1 MLPISLSGLH
11 LVKTFAVIIF
21 LPNRCFA
28 QEVDPVPPNNIAI
41 NGAYITL
48 YQYASRGLKIGRHT
62 CPSLLQCAHL
72 CVKSPNCF
80 SFNYQVSAPR
90 NALCELSNE
99 SITSSE
105 EQETLKKMPG
115 FVFVQIM
122 RKDLVSFRFVLIFVS
137 FFFLSICLFNIKDWN
152 QARQLV
158 TEVAVAKLS
167 YLCNLY
173 FLSSRAGKEILA
185 IILLNIKLIY
195 KTKSASARKE
205 RKCMD
210 LSQMFI

>member
-11 LVKTFAVIIF
+11 LLKTFAAIIF
-21 LPNRCFA
+21 LANGCIS

-48 YQYASRGLKIGRHT
+48 HQYASRGLKIGRRT

-72 CVKSPNCF
+72 CVKSPKCS
-80 SFNYQVSAPR
+80 SFNYQVSASR

-105 EQETLKKMPG
+105 QREKLKKMPG

-122 RKDLVSFRFVLIFVS
+122 RKDLVSFRFVL
-137 FFFLSICLFNIKDWN
+137 
-152 QARQLV
+152 
-158 TEVAVAKLS
+158 
-167 YLCNLY
+167 
-173 FLSSRAGKEILA
+173 
-185 IILLNIKLIY
+185 
-195 KTKSASARKE
+195 
-205 RKCMD
+205 
-210 LSQMFI
+210 

>member
-1 MLPISLSGLH
+1 MFGNTFVYLSRLFDQKLRGCYGVFSNIHLQAESNNCGSFNNRRVFSRVSLTFTNNINCPIQNKMLPISLSGLH

-72 CVKSPNCF
+72 CVKSPNCY

-137 FFFLSICLFNIKDWN
+137 FFFLSICLFNIKD
-152 QARQLV
+152 
-158 TEVAVAKLS
+158 
-167 YLCNLY
+167 
-173 FLSSRAGKEILA
+173 
-185 IILLNIKLIY
+185 
-195 KTKSASARKE
+195 
-205 RKCMD
+205 
-210 LSQMFI
+210 